1 MVAKNTTG
9 ATQTYAGSIKQPVDL
24 LNLHP
29 GAGGEQ
35 STVRWTAASS
45 GTYQIKGRFEGIDTG
60 GTTTNV
66 RILHKEAQVQSGNVN
81 GFGAQA
87 TYDFPLSVAA
97 GDTIDFVVGYGS
109 NNTYNS
115 DSTGLAA
122 TITPI
127 STSST
132 LTQTK
137 VTVNEGNTATLLA
150 QSITTFVGAS
160 VSTSSSSLTVP
171 LTGNNTVRLVGF
183 VPVIQGNSLGS
194 HGVLGY
200 SIIDGKSNLPGW
212 GRLPV
217 TEVGFHSWTYPSA
230 STRKLIKASN
240 KNGI

>member
-1 MVAKNTTG
+1 M
-9 ATQTYAGSIKQPVDL
+9 
-24 LNLHP
+24 HP
-29 GAGGEQ
+29 GGGGEGEQ
-35 STVRWTAASS
+35 TIVRWTAPKA
-45 GTYQIKGRFEGIDTG
+45 GTYQLQGRFQGIDTG
-60 GTTTNV
+60 GTTTSV
-66 RILHKEAQVQSGNVN
+66 YILNKGMQVWSNNIDGYGV
-81 GFGAQA
+81 QA
-87 TYDFPLSVAA
+87 TYDFSVTVAA
-97 GDTIDFVVGYGS
+97 GDVIDFVVGYFRNK
-109 NNTYNS
+109 NNKN

-122 TITPI
+122 TITPV

-150 QSITTFVGAS
+150 QSITTFVGAAM
-160 VSTSSSSLTVP
+160 STSSSSLTPP

-183 VPVIQGNSLGS
+183 FPTFQGNLLGS
-194 HGVLGY
+194 YGVPGY

-217 TEVGFHSWTYPSA
+217 TEEGFHSWTYPSA